1 MANSVDITKL
11 PPPSSVDA
19 DGTPT
24 PLDTDG
30 LPSVPRRGT
39 APAAPAD
46 MDARGDRRRGWTA
59 IFGSTRTRLLVIF
72 FALLVIFGAGTT
84 FAVREILEIRLHDRT
99 EAALRQEVQEVQR
112 LLQIG
117 VDPRTTRPF
126 ASLEAAL
133 TVAHDRQVASPEEGF
148 VFLIGSEVYEDTKRS
163 FPGGRFPEEALATF
177 AAFSARGG
185 GPGEQLN
192 GKFNTSEGEASFRA
206 VRLSVGDQ
214 TGAFVVA
221 ILPQGE
227 QRSIRELQTYGALV
241 TFGAAVLA
249 AALAWFLVGRVTAPV
264 QQLTETARTISG
276 GDLSRRIRVRGTS
289 EAAEM
294 AETFN
299 DMLDRLEAV
308 YRSQLEFL
316 RAAGH
321 ELRTPLT
328 VATGHLE
335 VMGHVDEE
343 QEATIKLV
351 LDELGRMT
359 RMVEDLHSL
368 AEAEH
373 PDYLAPRPIDM
384 RELAHELIAKAHA
397 LGEREWQLDA
407 SADATLVAD
416 RDRLLQA
423 VLNLVDNAVK
433 NTDAGAT
440 IGIGVAAHGTDIH
453 IWVRDTGV
461 GIAPSELDRI
471 FHRFVRGREAG
482 RRYRGAG
489 LGLAIVETVAE
500 AHGGRVHVDSEP
512 GVGSRFTIILP
523 WRRA

>member
-1 MANSVDITKL
+1 MANSVDIAKT
-11 PPPSSVDA
+11 PPPLTEP
-19 DGTPT
+19 DGTAI
-24 PLDTDG
+24 PLDDDG
-30 LPSVPRRGT
+30 LPSVPRSGT
-39 APAAPAD
+39 AAVTSPTRIEP
-46 MDARGDRRRGWTA
+46 RRGWA
-59 IFGSTRTRLLVIF
+59 GIFSSTRTRLLLIF
-72 FALLVIFGAGTT
+72 FALLAIFGIGTT
-84 FAVREILEIRLHDRT
+84 VVIREILEIRLHDRT
-99 EAALRQEVQEVQR
+99 EAALRQEVEEVQR

-117 VDPRTTRPF
+117 VNPETARPF

-133 TVAHDRQVASPEEGF
+133 TVAHERQVPSPEEGLL
-148 VFLIGSEVYEDTKRS
+148 FLVGPDVYLDRLGG
-163 FPGGRFPEEALATF
+163 FPGRAIPEHARATF
-177 AAFSARGG
+177 AAFATAG
-185 GPGEQLN
+185 GPAGEQLR
-192 GKFNTSEGEASFRA
+192 GEFEAPQGEASFRA
-206 VRLSVGDQ
+206 VRLQVAGQ

-221 ILPQGE
+221 ILPVGE
-227 QRSIRELQTYGALV
+227 HRNIRELQTYGAVV
-241 TFGAAVLA
+241 TLGAALLV

-264 QQLTETARTISG
+264 QQLTETARSISE

-308 YRSQLEFL
+308 YASQLEFL

-335 VMGHVDEE
+335 VMGPVDEE
-343 QEATIKLV
+343 QEATVKLV

-373 PDYLAPRPIDM
+373 PDYLAPRAIDM
-384 RELAHELIAKAHA
+384 AELAHELIEKTRA
-397 LGEREWQLDA
+397 LGERDWQLDA
-407 SADATLVAD
+407 SANGILVAD
-416 RDRLLQA
+416 RDRVFQA
-423 VLNLVDNAVK
+423 VLNLADNAVK
-433 NTDAGAT
+433 NTDPGET
-440 IGIGVAAHGTDIH
+440 IGIGVATRGDEVHL
-453 IWVRDTGV
+453 WVRDAGV
-461 GIAPSELDRI
+461 GIEPSEVDRI

-500 AHGGRVHVDSEP
+500 AHGGRVNVESEP
-512 GVGSRFTIILP
+512 GVGSRFTIVLP
-523 WRRA
+523 WRRI

>member
-1 MANSVDITKL
+1 MANSVDIANSAPLL
-11 PPPSSVDA
+11 PEPEGGA
-19 DGTPT
+19 IA
-24 PLDTDG
+24 LDDDG

-39 APAAPAD
+39 ATVALPA
-46 MDARGDRRRGWTA
+46 RIERRGWAA
-59 IFGSTRTRLLVIF
+59 IFSSTRTRLLVIF
-72 FALLVIFGAGTT
+72 FALLAIFGAATT
-84 FAVREILEIRLHDRT
+84 VVIREILEIRLHDRT

-117 VDPRTTRPF
+117 IDPDTKRPF
-126 ASLEAAL
+126 ASLSRAMDVYNDRNIPSVEEA
-133 TVAHDRQVASPEEGF
+133 F
-148 VFLIGSEVYEDTKRS
+148 IFLIGSRIHEDRFRS
-163 FPGGRFPEEALATF
+163 FPVQEISTSTIGTF
-177 AAFSARGG
+177 ARFSSSG
-185 GPGEQLN
+185 GPSGEQMS
-192 GKFNTSEGEASFRA
+192 GTFDTPKGEASFRA

-214 TGAFVVA
+214 AGAFVVA
-221 ILPQGE
+221 ILPEAE
-227 QRSIRELQTYGALV
+227 QRNIRELQTYGALV
-241 TFGAAVLA
+241 TFGAALLV

-264 QQLTETARTISG
+264 QQLTETARSISG

-308 YRSQLEFL
+308 YASQLEFL

-328 VATGHLE
+328 VATGHLQ

-343 QEATIKLV
+343 QQATVDLV

-384 RELAHELIAKAHA
+384 GEFAHELIVKARA
-397 LGEREWQLDA
+397 LGERDWQLDA
-407 SADATLVAD
+407 FATGVLVAD

-423 VLNLVDNAVK
+423 VLNLTDNAVK

-440 IGIGVAAHGTDIH
+440 IGIGMMTRGDEIH
-453 IWVRDTGV
+453 LWVRDTGV
-461 GIAPSELDRI
+461 GIEPSELDRI

-489 LGLAIVETVAE
+489 LGLAIVETVADT
-500 AHGGRVHVDSEP
+500 HGGRVHVESEP
-512 GVGSRFTIILP
+512 GVGSRFTIVLP
-523 WRRA
+523 WRRL

>member
-1 MANSVDITKL
+1 MPNSAETAKL
-11 PPPSSVDA
+11 PPLGTEA
-19 DGTPT
+19 DRAVM
-24 PLDTDG
+24 PLDADG
-30 LPSVPRRGT
+30 LPSVPRRKT
-39 APAAPAD
+39 ATAAGASSTW
-46 MDARGDRRRGWTA
+46 AERQGLA
-59 IFGSTRTRLLVIF
+59 AVFSSTRTRLLVIF
-72 FALLVIFGAGTT
+72 FALLAIFGAGTT
-84 FAVREILEIRLHDRT
+84 VVIREILEIRLDDRT
-99 EAALRQEVQEVQR
+99 NEALRQEVQEVQR
-112 LLQIG
+112 LASSRGI
-117 VDPRTTRPF
+117 DPETSRPF
-126 ASLEAAL
+126 ASLDRALFVFNDRNVPSVEEA
-133 TVAHDRQVASPEEGF
+133 F
-148 VFLIGSEVYEDTKRS
+148 IFLIGSEVTRVRTRS
-163 FPGGRFPEEALATF
+163 FPVREIPAAAIATF
-177 AAFSARGG
+177 SEYASRGG
-185 GPGEQLN
+185 APGEQIS
-192 GKFNTSEGEASFRA
+192 GSFETPVGDASFRA
-206 VRLSVGDQ
+206 VRLRVADQ
-214 TGAFVVA
+214 SGLFVVA
-221 ILPQGE
+221 ILPQAE
-227 QRSIRELQTYGALV
+227 QRNIRELQTYGALV
-241 TFGAAVLA
+241 TFGAAVLV

-264 QQLTETARTISG
+264 QQLTETARSISG

-335 VMGHVDEE
+335 VMGKVDEE
-343 QEATIKLV
+343 QQATVALV

-373 PDYLAPRPIDM
+373 PDYLAPQPIDM
-384 RELAHELIAKAHA
+384 RELAHELIVKVSA
-397 LGEREWQLDA
+397 LGERDWQLDA
-407 SADATLVAD
+407 ADGGVLVAD
-416 RDRLLQA
+416 RDRILQA
-423 VLNLVDNAVK
+423 VLNLADNAVK

-440 IGIGVAAHGTDIH
+440 IAIGVTARGDEVN

-461 GIAPSELDRI
+461 GIEASELDRI
-471 FHRFVRGREAG
+471 FHRFVRGRDAG

-500 AHGGRVHVDSEP
+500 AHGGRVSVESEP
-512 GVGSRFTIILP
+512 GVGSRFAIVLP

>member
-1 MANSVDITKL
+1 MANSVDIAKT
-11 PPPSSVDA
+11 PPSRFTEPEGA
-19 DGTPT
+19 AIA
-24 PLDTDG
+24 LDDDG

-39 APAAPAD
+39 AAGTLPARIEP
-46 MDARGDRRRGWTA
+46 RGWA
-59 IFGSTRTRLLVIF
+59 GIFSSTRTRLLVIF
-72 FALLVIFGAGTT
+72 FALLAIFGAGTT
-84 FAVREILEIRLHDRT
+84 VVIREILEIRLHDRT
-99 EAALRQEVQEVQR
+99 QAALKQEVQEVQQ

-117 VDPRTTRPF
+117 IDPDTKRPF
-126 ASLEAAL
+126 ASLERAWFIYHERN
-133 TVAHDRQVASPEEGF
+133 VPSVEEAF
-148 VFLIGSEVYEDTKRS
+148 IFMIGPKVYEDRLRS
-163 FPGGRFPEEALATF
+163 FPGQQMPEHAIARFAS
-177 AAFSARGG
+177 FSSRGG
-185 GPGEQLN
+185 PRREQLN
-192 GKFNTSEGEASFRA
+192 GTFDTQHGQASFRA
-206 VRLSVGDQ
+206 LRASIGEQ
-214 TGAFVVA
+214 SGAFVVA
-221 ILPQGE
+221 ILPEGE
-227 QRSIRELQTYGALV
+227 QRNIRELQTYGALV
-241 TFGAAVLA
+241 TFGAALLV

-264 QQLTETARTISG
+264 QQLTETARSISG

-335 VMGHVDEE
+335 VMETVDEE
-343 QEATIKLV
+343 QDATVSLV

-373 PDYLAPRPIDM
+373 PDYLAPTAIDM
-384 RELAHELIAKAHA
+384 RELAHELIVKTRA
-397 LGEREWQLDA
+397 LGERDWQLDA
-407 SADATLVAD
+407 SANGILVAD
-416 RDRLLQA
+416 RDRVLQA
-423 VLNLVDNAVK
+423 VLNLADNAVK

-440 IGIGVAAHGTDIH
+440 IGIGVASRGDEIH
-453 IWVRDTGV
+453 LWVRDTGV
-461 GIAPSELDRI
+461 GIEPSELDRI
-471 FHRFVRGREAG
+471 FLRFVRGRDAG

-500 AHGGRVHVDSEP
+500 AHGGRVNVESEH
-512 GVGSRFTIILP
+512 GVGSRFTIVLP
-523 WRRA
+523 WRRM